1 MKEADS
7 SNALII
13 FLMCAIIFFF
23 AISYVILPQ
32 KNFSEN
38 ENRMLQTAPKL
49 TLSKVLDGAYFRQLH
64 DYYSDQIIFRSY
76 LIETKALCTLALGKR
91 QNNGVILTP
100 DGYLVE
106 THSYTSANYQ
116 YLTQNLT
123 QIEKLMKKL
132 QGMGVQSYSFI
143 VPRKVD
149 ILDEKFSDF
158 YSNERSKNAWYLLG
172 EDHISLVDSL
182 KNAHSSNDIFYKTDH
197 HLTAHGTYTV
207 YLELSKTLEFD
218 PIPLEEFD
226 IKALSNEFYG
236 TSYSKSGF
244 FFSEPDKIRA
254 PFIQEN
260 KYQTTI
266 VDTGLAFDGLYDY
279 SYLGKKDKY
288 STFISGNNAHVRVT
302 DKEKEKE
309 TILLIK
315 DSYAHALAPFLC
327 AHYNIELIDP
337 RYFVGSIEK
346 YIVENNIEK
355 VICLFGI
362 STLSSSN
369 LNIK

>member
-1 MKEADS
+1 MKEAES
-7 SNALII
+7 SNSLII
-13 FLMCAIIFFF
+13 FLMCTIISFF
-23 AISYVILPQ
+23 AISYVVLPQ
-32 KNFSEN
+32 KEFSEN

-49 TLSKVLDGAYFRQLH
+49 TLSKVLDGTYFRQLH

-76 LIETKALCTLALGKR
+76 LIEAKALCTLALGKKE
-91 QNNGVILTP
+91 NNGVILTA
-100 DGYLVE
+100 DGYIVE
-106 THSYTSANYQ
+106 THSYTSENYQ
-116 YLTQNLT
+116 YLNKNLAR
-123 QIEKLMKKL
+123 IEKMMENL
-132 QGMGVQSYSFI
+132 QGMGVQSYSFV

-149 ILDEKFSDF
+149 ILDEEFSSF
-158 YSNERSKNAWYLLG
+158 YSNKRSQNVWNFVVEG
-172 EDHISLVDSL
+172 HTSLVDSL
-182 KNAHSSNDIFYKTDH
+182 KNALSSNDIFYKTDH
-197 HLTAHGTYTV
+197 HLTVYGTYAV
-207 YLELSKTLEFD
+207 YLELSKALGFET
-218 PIPLEEFD
+218 IPLEQFN
-226 IKALSNEFYG
+226 IKTLSNEFYG

-244 FFSEPDKIRA
+244 FFSEPDKIKA
-254 PFIQEN
+254 PLIDEN

-266 VDTGLAFDGLYDY
+266 VDTGHIIDGLYDY

-288 STFISGNNAHVRVT
+288 STFLSGNNAHTRIT
-302 DKEKEKE
+302 DKTEEKE

-346 YIVENNIEK
+346 YITENNIEK
-355 VICLFGI
+355 VVSLFGI